1 MFVCGN
7 ASSPSPP
14 VVESRPVNLTPRADI
29 QCSRPSETLHGM
41 PTFPESAPEPNSSAC
56 PRLTWRARPSTP
68 PSAVALRLHSS
79 WPLTVLITRCEF
91 GRVRY
96 PLQRAKIS
104 RVQSLDPALIRP
116 ARNVRY
122 VSAPNSCRC
131 RGSEP
136 QSQVRRDIWSRS
148 RSEPASRRSVF
159 DVRRPVSGECVQG
172 STDSHALRL
181 PQPRN
186 FMGNCRRD
194 VNRCGPV
201 AAHCHNIA
209 TARDLQSTRSSRV
222 SMSRQLCFPLK

>member
-1 MFVCGN
+1 
-7 ASSPSPP
+7 
-14 VVESRPVNLTPRADI
+14 
-29 QCSRPSETLHGM
+29 M

-56 PRLTWRARPSTP
+56 PRLTWRARPSPP
-68 PSAVALRLHSS
+68 PSAVALRLHPS

-104 RVQSLDPALIRP
+104 RVQSLDPVLIRP

-122 VSAPNSCRC
+122 DRC
-131 RGSEP
+131 RGSDP

-181 PQPRN
+181 PNQETSRAIADVMLPDAALSRRTAITWP
-186 FMGNCRRD
+186 GLETCRVRD
-194 VNRCGPV
+194 PAGCLCLGSSAFLSNSPYGHHSL
-201 AAHCHNIA
+201 ASYS
-209 TARDLQSTRSSRV
+209 STLPSANEH
-222 SMSRQLCFPLK
+222 F